1 MNKLTLEFDKD
12 VVAPKPRGN
21 IRNPIR
27 FLISQALDQLPIDQ
41 SYHIPATKE
50 VPEPHK
56 IFYDMIATENTKFV
70 KKAMDGEKGEIKH
83 FVLKAVDASD
93 KRGVG
98 ARLFRVANLTKTDAE
113 RRALAAATGA
123 ETRAANKARKQKL
136 AREAEAAQETKNDFS
151 EERRQDA
158 EAFA

>member
-1 MNKLTLEFDKD
+1 MSKITLDFDKD
-12 VVAPKPRGN
+12 IVPPKSN
-21 IRNPIR
+21 SVIRNPVR
-27 FLISQALDQLPIDQ
+27 ALISQAMDQLPIDL
-41 SYHIPATKE
+41 SYHVPATKE

-56 IFYDMIATENTKFV
+56 FYSHMVIAENTKFV

-113 RRALAAATGA
+113 RRAQSSAASA
-123 ETRAANKARKQKL
+123 ETRATNKAKKEEL
-136 AREAEAAQETKNDFS
+136 ARQAEAAQETKNDFS
-151 EERRQDA
+151 EERKQDA